1 METDK
6 AIKIS
11 VSEDFSRRPG
21 PRYWRLGVNSGEEFR
36 NNVLIPTLQKAKE
49 NHAKVIVNLDGTMGY
64 GASFLE
70 ESFGGAVR
78 EGYHIDENTLEL
90 EAKRSRYLIK
100 EIWGYIYN
108 AQKSA
113 VT

>member
-21 PRYWRLGVNSGEEFR
+21 PRYWSFGVNSGEEFR
-36 NNVLIPTLQKAKE
+36 QDVLIPALQKAKE
-49 NHAKVIVNLDGTMGY
+49 KHAKVIVNLDGTMGY
-64 GASFLE
+64 GSSFLE

-78 EGYHIDENTLEL
+78 EGYHIDEKTLEL
-90 EAKRSRYLIK
+90 ETKKERSLIK
-100 EIWGYIYN
+100 EIWEYIYN

-113 VT
+113 AS